1 MLYKTS
7 PLYKVIFISKDSH
20 ILELSEQAN
29 SDSEAIRLAEEHIS
43 NLGWEY
49 YEYELVEVIKL

>member
-1 MLYKTS
+1 MPYKTS

-20 ILELSEQAN
+20 MLELSEQAN
-29 SDSEAIRLAEEHIS
+29 SESEAIRLAEEHIS

-49 YEYELVEVIKL
+49 YQYKLLEVIRL